1 MTCEALVQRSDE
13 DIKDWWENFCLGNLF
28 ECPIDIC
35 RCTAMVLDED
45 FYWSKHWSLDLPNT
59 GTPTTKNKRSTDKR
73 VCRSI
78 GSTNTSFDMDKDL
91 YCQMSCNHNPPH
103 CPSDFC
109 TCNEE
114 ENQVENQSS
123 ALLVNIV
130 SLTALRLAFFIR
142 YGLNKFVQWFVCSI

>member
-130 SLTALRLAFFIR
+130 SLTALRLAFFMG
-142 YGLNKFVQWFVCSI
+142 YE